1 MPKVRLRD
9 IAKTLVRSHSLAFTR
24 DIVRQKRTSS
34 LGRIRWHERD
44 VYYRPGTTD
53 PLVLQQILLKTG
65 RKAEYY
71 LPPRF
76 QPEVILDIG
85 SNIGAAILYFH
96 DRFPNARII
105 GFEPHPDTFAVLQ
118 KNVADLPQVSVLNCG
133 LGSTNTQVT
142 VPSESVNFGAFSTKG
157 RARAQTE
164 GRGVVECDVRR
175 LDDVLRE
182 LGVEKIDLIKIDC
195 EGAEADVITGLSL
208 QILEQCQ
215 WIVGELHDASAFTVL
230 ARLSPYFDL
239 DLKKRMFSPLFRF
252 HACNLA
258 NVRTLRDGVDI
269 DALQR

>member
-9 IAKTLVRSHSLAFTR
+9 IVKTLVRSRSLAFTR
-24 DIVRQKRTSS
+24 DIVRQQRTSS
-34 LGRIRWHERD
+34 LGKIRWHDRD

-85 SNIGAAILYFH
+85 SNIGAAILYFQQC
-96 DRFPNARII
+96 FPKARII

-118 KNVADLPQVSVLNCG
+118 KNVANLSQVTVLNCG
-133 LGSTNTQVT
+133 LGSANTQVI
-142 VPSESVNFGAFSTKG
+142 VPAESVNFGAFSTKG
-157 RARAQTE
+157 RARGQAE
-164 GRGVVECDVRR
+164 ERGVVECEVRR

-182 LGVEKIDLIKIDC
+182 LDIQKIDLIKIDC
-195 EGAEADVITGLSL
+195 EGAEADVITGLSP

-230 ARLSPYFDL
+230 ARLSPYFDI
-239 DLKKRMFSPLFRF
+239 DLKKRMFSSLFRF
-252 HACNLA
+252 HACNLS
-258 NVRTLRDGVDI
+258 NIRTLREGLDI